1 VLILRK
7 KMRSGIGKSFAGFLM
22 AALCVLPMLCAGCD
36 KEGGEAQGQV
46 EFGVEKEYSKGEF
59 SVVMRLS
66 GESVGVSDL
75 LIMEIES
82 VSGQRFDVEMPSLAD
97 ALSELEIR
105 DWRQF
110 DDRLGE
116 NDSIVRVRRYRLE
129 PLAPGVGAVGELTFE
144 FEQDGDIKETIITEA
159 VEIEVTSLLDELGT
173 ELVIEDIEDVV
184 SVRANMTVW
193 WVGGGCVA
201 LVVAGFVLWRLLRP
215 KREAE
220 IARIFRPAH
229 AIAYDILRRLK
240 EDKLV
245 EAGRIKEFYERLS
258 DCLRHYIE
266 HRFSLRA
273 PERTTEEFLA
283 ELKDEEALSS
293 EYRNDLKMFLEH
305 CDLVKFARFDPSA
318 EQIEE
323 TLRMVQEFV
332 DKTRA
337 DECKVD
343 VTDVEALA
351 G

>member
-1 VLILRK
+1 
-7 KMRSGIGKSFAGFLM
+7 MRSGIGKSFVGILI
-22 AALCVLPMLCAGCD
+22 AALCVLPLLCAGCD
-36 KEGGEAQGQV
+36 KEGAEAQAQF
-46 EFGVEKEYSKGEF
+46 EFGVEKEYSKGGF
-59 SVVMRLS
+59 SVVMRLT
-66 GESVGVSDL
+66 GGSVGVSDL

-82 VSGQRFDVEMPSLAD
+82 VSEQGYDVEMSSVSD
-97 ALSELEIR
+97 ALDELEIR
-105 DWRQF
+105 DWRSF

-116 NDSIVRVRRYRLE
+116 NDSIVRTRRYRLE
-129 PLAPGVGAVGELTFE
+129 PLVPGAASIGELTVE
-144 FEQDGDIKETIITEA
+144 FEQDGEVAETIITEA
-159 VEIEVTSLLDELGT
+159 VEVEVTSLLEELGT
-173 ELVIEDIEDVV
+173 DLVIEDIEDVV
-184 SVRANMTVW
+184 SVRANMVMW
-193 WVGGGCVA
+193 WVGGGCVV
-201 LVVAGFVLWRLLRP
+201 LVAAGVVLWKLLRSE
-215 KREAE
+215 REAE

-283 ELKDEEALSS
+283 ELKNEEALSS
-293 EYRNDLKMFLEH
+293 EYRGDLKRFLEH
-305 CDLVKFARFDPSA
+305 CDLVKFARFDPTA

-323 TLRMVQEFV
+323 TLQMVQEFV
-332 DKTRA
+332 EKTRS

-343 VTDVEALA
+343 VTNVEAMA

>member
-1 VLILRK
+1 MLILRK
-7 KMRSGIGKSFAGFLM
+7 KMHSGVGKSFVVFLI

-36 KEGGEAQGQV
+36 KEGRDTQGTV

-75 LIMEIES
+75 LIMEIEA
-82 VSGQRFDVEMPSLAD
+82 VSKQGYEVEMPSVAD
-97 ALSELEIR
+97 ALSQLEIR

-116 NDSIVRVRRYRLE
+116 NDSIVRTRRCRLE
-129 PLAPGVGAVGELTFE
+129 PLVPGTGSVGELTVK
-144 FEQDGDIKETIITEA
+144 FEQDGEVAETIITEA
-159 VEIEVTSLLDELGT
+159 VEVEITSLLEELGT

-184 SVRANMTVW
+184 SVRANMVMW
-193 WVGGGCVA
+193 WVGGGCAV
-201 LVVAGFVLWRLLRP
+201 LVIAGVVLWRLLRP

-229 AIAYDILRRLK
+229 AIAYDILRHLK

-245 EAGRIKEFYERLS
+245 EAGRIQEFYERLS

-266 HRFSLRA
+266 HRFRLRA

-283 ELKDEEALSS
+283 ELKNEEALAS
-293 EYRNDLKMFLEH
+293 EYRNDLKRFLEH

-318 EQIEE
+318 EQIEQ
-323 TLRMVQEFV
+323 TLQMVQEFV
-332 DKTRA
+332 DKTRS
-337 DECKVD
+337 DEIKVD
-343 VTDVEALA
+343 VTDMEALA

>member
-1 VLILRK
+1 
-7 KMRSGIGKSFAGFLM
+7 MRSVIRKSLVGILM

-36 KEGGEAQGQV
+36 KEGGEAQGQI

-66 GESVGVSDL
+66 GESVGISDI

-82 VSGQRFDVEMPSLAD
+82 VSGQRFDVDMSSVAD
-97 ALSELEIR
+97 GLSGLEIR

-129 PLAPGVGAVGELTFE
+129 PLVPGVGSIGELTVE
-144 FEQDGDIKETIITEA
+144 FEQDGEVAETIITEA
-159 VEIEVTSLLDELGT
+159 VAVEVTSLLEELGT
-173 ELVIEDIEDVV
+173 DLVIEDIEDVV
-184 SVRANMTVW
+184 SVRANMVVW

-201 LVVAGFVLWRLLRP
+201 LLVTGYVLWRLLRP
-215 KREAE
+215 EREEE

-283 ELKDEEALSS
+283 ELKSEEALSS
-293 EYRNDLKMFLEH
+293 EYRGDLKRFLEH
-305 CDLVKFARFDPSA
+305 CDMVKFARFDPSV

-323 TLRMVQEFV
+323 TLQMVQEFV
-332 DKTRA
+332 DKTRSE
-337 DECKVD
+337 ECKVD